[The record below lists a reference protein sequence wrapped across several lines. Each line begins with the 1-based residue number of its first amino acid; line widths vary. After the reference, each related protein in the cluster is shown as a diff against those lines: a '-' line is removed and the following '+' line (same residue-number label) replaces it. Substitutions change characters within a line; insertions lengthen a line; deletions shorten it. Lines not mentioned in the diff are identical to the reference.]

1 MNKEQEPSA
10 IEPMIIQ
17 NEINNNK
24 IKFNSLKGYIFGILF
39 ALISCVANF
48 FIKISPLLN
57 GCNHAVIRYVFQ
69 LLLMIYFIKK
79 NKLSLFDSNHYNDN
93 NNNNSNK
100 NKLLLLIL
108 RGFAGCLA
116 VILGFF
122 SLSYLDLS
130 DLEVLINS
138 SVIFTAVL
146 ARFFLKEKFTIFHIF
161 SLVLTLVG
169 VFFIIRPNFIFGM
182 SNNHVNFTKF
192 SNQTIISH
200 LDRNLYESLIG

>member
-1 MNKEQEPSA
+1 MNKEQEPSVV
-10 IEPMIIQ
+10 EPMIIQ
-17 NEINNNK
+17 NEINNK
-24 IKFNSLKGYIFGILF
+24 IKINRFKSLKGYIFGILF
-39 ALISCVANF
+39 ALISCIANL

-57 GCNHAVIRYVFQ
+57 GCNHAVIRYFFQ

-79 NKLSLFDSNHYNDN
+79 NKLSLFEKNHD
-93 NNNNSNK
+93 NSN

-108 RGFAGCLA
+108 RGFAGCFA

-130 DLEVLINS
+130 DLEVIINS
-138 SVIFTAVL
+138 SVIFTALL
-146 ARFFLKEKFTIFHIF
+146 ARFFLKEKFTIIHIF

-169 VFFIIRPNFIFGM
+169 VFFIIRPNFMFGM

-192 SNQTIISH
+192 SNQTTISR